1 MQVGFVLA
9 SNDLAKV
16 LCLNKDREGVQLLP
30 VQSTMDL
37 NRSICLSDLTEI
49 KNVYQR
55 LKDSGL
61 VGSLEIVNVAR
72 LYKRFY

>member
-9 SNDLAKV
+9 SDNLAKV
-16 LCLNKDREGVQLLP
+16 LCLNENRDGVRLLE
-30 VQSTMDL
+30 VESTMDL

-55 LKDSGL
+55 LKNSGL
-61 VGSLEIVNVAR
+61 VGNLEIVNVAR